1 MSKSTK
7 TETVEVQAIEAV
19 EVQTLETAKMYNLD
33 TDLFSEEYFSPLD
46 ESLPYAIS
54 DARGYLAIP
63 DTEVEKALWL
73 DMPSEFDLHSIK
85 GGKPF
90 MVIKMPSI
98 RASILGK
105 SAPYWYYSNS
115 PENQVAKLAG
125 QPVCWYN
132 SAEGQ
137 ALKDELSTAPLPP
150 SNIRPYVYATKI
162 QLFLLDEYNMPLHEV
177 PLSCNFRGSAC
188 WHVLDELKKFYS
200 AAEKTLAKVGNFRRT
215 AFDARM
221 RALLIPTIKFGSEWV
236 GTVAKSEAIRIAE
249 ITKPTTENLT
259 EWYLGFRETTA
270 MRGLIWDTQSNYQNC
285 GLSKLP
291 PALAALPSTSVVSA
305 IAGTSAHQL
314 SPAVEVDPEAA
325 QVF

>member
-1 MSKSTK
+1 MPKFTK
-7 TETVEVQAIEAV
+7 TEAV
-19 EVQTLETAKMYNLD
+19 EAQVIETAKMYNLD

-54 DARGYLAIP
+54 DARGYLVIP
-63 DTEVEKALWL
+63 DTEMEKALWL
-73 DMPSEFDLHSIK
+73 DMPSEFDSVQIK

-90 MVIKMPSI
+90 MATKMSSI

-115 PENQVAKLAG
+115 PENQASKLAG

-177 PLSCNFRGSAC
+177 PLNCNFRGSAC

-200 AAEKTLAKVGNFRRT
+200 SAEKTLAKVGNFRRT
-215 AFDARM
+215 AFDDRV

-236 GTVAKSEAIRIAE
+236 GAVAKSEAIRIAE

-270 MRGLIWDTQSNYQNC
+270 MRNLIWDTQSNYQNC

-291 PALAALPSTSVVSA
+291 PALAASPSTLVVSVVPGASA
-305 IAGTSAHQL
+305 PQL
-314 SPAVEVDPEAA
+314 SPALEVDPEAA

>member
-1 MSKSTK
+1 MPKFTK
-7 TETVEVQAIEAV
+7 TKAV
-19 EVQTLETAKMYNLD
+19 EAQVIETAKMYNLD
-33 TDLFSEEYFSPLD
+33 TDLFSEEYFSPLG

-54 DARGYLAIP
+54 DARGYLVIP
-63 DTEVEKALWL
+63 DTEMEKALWL
-73 DMPSEFDLHSIK
+73 DMPSEFDSVQIK

-90 MVIKMPSI
+90 MATKMSSI

-115 PENQVAKLAG
+115 LENQASKLAG
-125 QPVCWYN
+125 QPICWYN

-177 PLSCNFRGSAC
+177 PLNCNFRGSAC

-200 AAEKTLAKVGNFRRT
+200 SAEKTLAKVGNFRRT
-215 AFDARM
+215 AFDDRV

-236 GTVAKSEAIRIAE
+236 GAVAKSEAIRIAE

-270 MRGLIWDTQSNYQNC
+270 MRNLIWDTQSNYQNC

-291 PALAALPSTSVVSA
+291 PALAASPSTLVVSVVPGASA
-305 IAGTSAHQL
+305 PQL
-314 SPAVEVDPEAA
+314 SPALEVDPEAA

>member
-1 MSKSTK
+1 MPKFTK
-7 TETVEVQAIEAV
+7 TEAV
-19 EVQTLETAKMYNLD
+19 EAQVIETAKMYNLD
-33 TDLFSEEYFSPLD
+33 TDLFSEEYFSPLG

-54 DARGYLAIP
+54 DARGYLVIP
-63 DTEVEKALWL
+63 DTEMEKALWL
-73 DMPSEFDLHSIK
+73 DMPSEFDSVQIK

-90 MVIKMPSI
+90 MATKMFSI

-115 PENQVAKLAG
+115 PENQASKLAG

-177 PLSCNFRGSAC
+177 PLNCNFRGSAC

-200 AAEKTLAKVGNFRRT
+200 SAEKTLAKVGNFRRT
-215 AFDARM
+215 AFDDRV

-236 GTVAKSEAIRIAE
+236 GAVAKSEAIRIAE

-270 MRGLIWDTQSNYQNC
+270 MRNLIWDTQSNYQNC

-291 PALAALPSTSVVSA
+291 PALAASPSTLVVSVVPGASA
-305 IAGTSAHQL
+305 PQL
-314 SPAVEVDPEAA
+314 SPALEVDPEAA

>member
-1 MSKSTK
+1 MPKFTK
-7 TETVEVQAIEAV
+7 TEAV
-19 EVQTLETAKMYNLD
+19 EAQVIETAKMYNLD
-33 TDLFSEEYFSPLD
+33 TDLFSEEYFSPLG

-54 DARGYLAIP
+54 DARGYLVIP
-63 DTEVEKALWL
+63 DTEMEKALWL
-73 DMPSEFDLHSIK
+73 DMPSEFDSVQIK

-90 MVIKMPSI
+90 MATKMSSI

-115 PENQVAKLAG
+115 PENQASKLAG

-177 PLSCNFRGSAC
+177 PLNCNFRGSAC

-200 AAEKTLAKVGNFRRT
+200 SAEKTLAKVGNFRRT
-215 AFDARM
+215 AFDDRV

-236 GTVAKSEAIRIAE
+236 GAVAKTEAIRIAE

-270 MRGLIWDTQSNYQNC
+270 MRNLIWDTQSNYQNC

-291 PALAALPSTSVVSA
+291 PALAASPSTLVVSVVPGASA
-305 IAGTSAHQL
+305 PQL
-314 SPAVEVDPEAA
+314 SPALEVDPEAA

>member
-1 MSKSTK
+1 MPKFTK
-7 TETVEVQAIEAV
+7 TEAV
-19 EVQTLETAKMYNLD
+19 EAQVIETAKMYNLD
-33 TDLFSEEYFSPLD
+33 TDLFSEEYFSPLG

-54 DARGYLAIP
+54 DARGYLVIP
-63 DTEVEKALWL
+63 DTEMEKALWL
-73 DMPSEFDLHSIK
+73 DMPSEFDSVQIK

-90 MVIKMPSI
+90 MATKMSSI

-115 PENQVAKLAG
+115 LENQASKLAG
-125 QPVCWYN
+125 QPICWYN

-177 PLSCNFRGSAC
+177 PLNCNFRGSAC

-200 AAEKTLAKVGNFRRT
+200 SAEKTLAKVGNFRRT
-215 AFDARM
+215 AFDDRV

-236 GTVAKSEAIRIAE
+236 GAVAKSEAIRIAE

-270 MRGLIWDTQSNYQNC
+270 MRNLIWDTQSNYQNC

-291 PALAALPSTSVVSA
+291 PALAASPSTLVVSVVPGASA
-305 IAGTSAHQL
+305 PQL
-314 SPAVEVDPEAA
+314 SPALEVDPEAA